1 MCNEFAKHFEQIA
14 NIPNDAPD
22 DPDIVKRV
30 SDFRTQ
36 CCDGEIRHIE
46 TDELSKPLK
55 GLSYNKAC
63 GIDGVNRLP
72 FVFNMTALLLRDRLQ
87 FIKDQAVF

>member
-1 MCNEFAKHFEQIA
+1 MFINDVCNEFAKHFEQIA

-36 CCDGEIRHIE
+36 RCVVHLESTFVGILAPHREA
-46 TDELSKPLK
+46 LS
-55 GLSYNKAC
+55 
-63 GIDGVNRLP
+63 I
-72 FVFNMTALLLRDRLQ
+72 
-87 FIKDQAVF
+87 